1 MSAILELARGPWPW
15 WVGGIAIG
23 AMVPLLLLLANRHFG
38 ISSTLRHLCAA
49 CAPVKTS
56 FLRYDWRKEA
66 WSLFL
71 AGGIVLGGW
80 IAREWLVE
88 TPEPGIGPEARAL
101 AAHWHLAAPSAPM
114 PLELFS
120 WESLAT
126 ARGILLM
133 VVGGFLVGF
142 GARWANGC
150 TSGHAIMGLS
160 LLRPA
165 SLVAVLGFFAGGL
178 IVSWFVLPWV
188 LR

>member
-1 MSAILELARGPWPW
+1 MAQLDLSEHRRQLFALGAELSESDAPRVRFAYRGRRLAP
-15 WVGGIAIG
+15 VGG
-23 AMVPLLLLLANRHFG
+23 L
-38 ISSTLRHLCAA
+38 
-49 CAPVKTS
+49 
-56 FLRYDWRKEA
+56 
-66 WSLFL
+66 
-71 AGGIVLGGW
+71 
-80 IAREWLVE
+80 AREWLVE